1 MKKLIIIIFVLTCSA
16 NMYSQD
22 ICLTQTEKDVIK
34 IINQKRSENGLV
46 NLKISPVLMLTAN
59 KNAEEIITESY
70 LSHKPQKFGDY
81 NYAFEQIR
89 YTTSLSGAIAIAN
102 SLTAQSSYTNYHD
115 IIFQQGEYD
124 SKNWQSLGI
133 SVRGSTVILILG
145 EKPESS
151 DTYNTC
157 SEEVFFNTGE
167 LLQNPLLCVK
177 VSETAQLTVYSVKSD
192 GSSILYDYIFVRD
205 EGVEWELKDDNAVSF
220 TVYISQKTPPIV
232 PQERIEFVISNTD
245 KKKVEKTISFKGNT
259 VDEIRD
265 YINSGNGIN
274 SVMPNDPNGYTM
286 LHRAVIQD
294 NIEAAK
300 YLIESGA
307 DINLKGYDGE
317 SPIFFVS
324 SNEMFDLL
332 LKHNPRFDFL
342 TSDKTTILHSYAQ
355 IGLIEPVHYIVENNK
370 VDINAK
376 DRSGGTALMYAVD
389 HDQFETA
396 KYLLENGALQTYGWL
411 VYPIHD
417 AVENSN
423 FEMVKL
429 LVEYGADVNC
439 KNGEGETPLG
449 YAKQYPTDKAEIID
463 FLIEKG
469 GR

>member
-1 MKKLIIIIFVLTCSA
+1 MKKLIILSVLLSFIA
-16 NMYSQD
+16 NLYSQD
-22 ICLTQTEKDVIK
+22 ICLTQTEKDIIK
-34 IINQKRSENGLV
+34 IINQKRSENGLMS
-46 NLKISPVLMLTAN
+46 LKISPVLMLTAN

-89 YTTSLSGAIAIAN
+89 YTTSLSGATAIAN
-102 SLTAQSSYTNYHD
+102 SLTTQSSYTNYHD
-115 IIFQQGEYD
+115 IIFQQGEYN

-133 SVRGSTVILILG
+133 CVRGSTVILILG

-157 SEEVFFNTGE
+157 SEEVFFNSGE
-167 LLQNPLLCVK
+167 LLPYPLLCVN

-192 GSSILYDYIFVRD
+192 GSSILYDYIFVRE

-274 SVMPNDPNGYTM
+274 NVMPNDPNGYTM

-307 DINLKGYDGE
+307 DVNLKGYDGE
-317 SPIFFVS
+317 SPLFFVS
-324 SNEMFDLL
+324 SSEMFDLL
-332 LKHNPRFDFL
+332 LKQNPRFDFL

-355 IGLIEPVHYIVENNK
+355 IGLIEPVRYIVENNK
-370 VDINAK
+370 VNINAK
-376 DRSGGTALMYAVD
+376 DRSDGTALLYAVQYN
-389 HDQFETA
+389 HYEMVE
-396 KYLLENGALQTYGWL
+396 YLLEKGAVQSHGWL

-423 FEMVKL
+423 LDMVKL
-429 LVEYGADVNC
+429 LLKHGADINC
-439 KNGEGETPLG
+439 KNGEGETPLS
-449 YAKQYPTDKAEIID
+449 YAKKYPDGKSEIID
-463 FLIEKG
+463 YLIEMG